1 MVRKNLGM
9 AEDGAHLAIERG
21 FIHFHEPVYSV
32 LALVSYF
39 VDSIYVNLQQI
50 GDTGEGLGRH
60 RNLRHTLGQGPQWP
74 IKEKMC
80 STVTALARLVSR
92 SSPWTASL

>member
-9 AEDGAHLAIERG
+9 AEDDAHLAIERG

-50 GDTGEGLGRH
+50 GDTGGRTWAAPESEAH
-60 RNLRHTLGQGPQWP
+60 FG
-74 IKEKMC
+74 
-80 STVTALARLVSR
+80 ARTSMAHQRKDV
-92 SSPWTASL
+92 